1 MTDRCRRSRAPAGCG
16 RDPSM
21 TDLAV
26 RTVRIRGMAP
36 GSSPRAA
43 AEALLRAMVPTFDD
57 HGVLIVR
64 RLRLEGFRGDDARAR
79 LAEVRTGAARPALAA
94 SGVESAA
101 GADAVW
107 FSDEAEALACLTA
120 DLIAGSAASRWYWR
134 SRLPTALS
142 WGSSLAQV
150 WLRDARWL
158 PTALRLL
165 ESATP
170 GAAVRATATLT
181 TREAALVLAA
191 VLPSAGLAP
200 PLRIA
205 ASWLDRRPGRREV
218 VEPEREPPAAP
229 GTAARWARML
239 PSGTVALPLV
249 QRHLLAVAMV
259 LAVEPAAPVAEL
271 RAWARAVNLPA
282 QPIAPSD
289 GRPVSEPQ
297 APLSTRTPHS
307 TPTPAGDGQPGR
319 RIVEG
324 DAHDDA
330 GGGRHFAE
338 PTEPLAPSRPSGAG
352 TAAAVH
358 QPAIPGDEPI
368 ERPRNRTQRPLPSE
382 NRERPAYG
390 LLDRWPET
398 IWSEHATACY
408 LLNLILRF
416 DEEPSWADL
425 LRLTRRVLRGRPGVR
440 RRARDPLWGV
450 LQDLA
455 GGGRIRPAPAPTWR
469 QTALDF
475 LTEHRLGAAVFCQPG
490 RIAVTRTHVD
500 VILDLEQIDLAVRIS
515 GLDQNPGWV
524 RSLGRIVSFHFEDVP
539 GSRP

>member
-1 MTDRCRRSRAPAGCG
+1 
-16 RDPSM
+16 M

-79 LAEVRTGAARPALAA
+79 LAEVRTRAARPALAA

-120 DLIAGSAASRWYWR
+120 DLIAGSAASLWYWR

-205 ASWLDRRPGRREV
+205 ASWLDRRPGRQEV

-229 GTAARWARML
+229 GTAARWARVL
-239 PSGTVALPLV
+239 PPGTVALPLV

-307 TPTPAGDGQPGR
+307 TPTPAGDGRPGR

-330 GGGRHFAE
+330 GGGGRHFAE
-338 PTEPLAPSRPSGAG
+338 PTDPLAPSRPSGAG

-368 ERPRNRTQRPLPSE
+368 ERPGNRTQRPLPSE